1 MRDLT
6 SGGLSHDFFG
16 QAVENKA
23 IFLGSKFVLRKGS
36 SSELAVRQ
44 CNIAN
49 NVLQVFSI
57 VGAARRFGRIRSAQT
72 GENPQFTLN
81 WQQSYVTL
89 PPQLRSNC
97 GHNPPVILILP

>member
-1 MRDLT
+1 V
-6 SGGLSHDFFG
+6 
-16 QAVENKA
+16 QAVENKVN
-23 IFLGSKFVLRKGS
+23 FLGSKFVLAEGG
-36 SSELAVRQ
+36 SSELTVRQ

-57 VGAARRFGRIRSAQT
+57 VCALYWFGLLRRSET
-72 GENPQFTLN
+72 GENPHFTLN
-81 WQQSYVTL
+81 WEHSYVTL